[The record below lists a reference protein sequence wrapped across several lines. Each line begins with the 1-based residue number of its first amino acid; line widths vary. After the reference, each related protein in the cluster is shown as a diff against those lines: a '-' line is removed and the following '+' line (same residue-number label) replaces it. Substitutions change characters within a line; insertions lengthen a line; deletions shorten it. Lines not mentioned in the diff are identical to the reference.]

1 MLTDERL
8 VQEVIT
14 PRPAESHKGTYGRT
28 VLIGGNEQYGGAIIM
43 SALATVNSGAGLTTV
58 ITAPKNHAPLH
69 AHLPEAMCV
78 DWHDK
83 KMILSVLETA
93 DILLIGPGLGTTPK
107 SFDLLELI
115 LAHQTKKQW
124 LIMDGSALTLF
135 AKEQLEL
142 PYPKQT
148 VFTPHQME
156 WQRLTS
162 LAIADQTKETNSMK
176 QRELGTT
183 VVLKSHQTTIYGQK
197 MIYQNTVGSAAMAT
211 GGMGDTLAGTIAGF
225 LAQFPKNDQ
234 TIAAAVYLHSYIGDQ
249 LAKSQ
254 YVVLPTQISQHLP
267 QWMHHFSQKN

>member
-1 MLTDERL
+1 MLIDERL
-8 VQEVIT
+8 VQKVIT

-58 ITAPKNHAPLH
+58 ITATKNQAPLH

-93 DILLIGPGLGTTPK
+93 DILLIGPGLDTTPE
-107 SFDLLELI
+107 SFNLLELI

-142 PYPKQT
+142 PYP
-148 VFTPHQME
+148 
-156 WQRLTS
+156 
-162 LAIADQTKETNSMK
+162 
-176 QRELGTT
+176 
-183 VVLKSHQTTIYGQK
+183 
-197 MIYQNTVGSAAMAT
+197 
-211 GGMGDTLAGTIAGF
+211 
-225 LAQFPKNDQ
+225 
-234 TIAAAVYLHSYIGDQ
+234 
-249 LAKSQ
+249 
-254 YVVLPTQISQHLP
+254 
-267 QWMHHFSQKN
+267 